1 MIDGLEISEIKYS
14 KIFFENRCDSEF
26 FSKDNLHNEKLLDKL
41 KSIKVDD
48 FAYVTDGIH
57 ESIDFDANSR
67 INLISAK
74 APKKNYFDLRG
85 TGFISK
91 HQHKQNSRTQLC
103 NNDVIVS
110 TVGTIGNCAV
120 VNEDILP
127 ANSDRHV
134 GIIRIYK
141 DSIIKPR
148 YLSSFILSKYGQYQ
162 TKRFTTGN
170 VQPNLFIYKLKD
182 IKVPVISHAW
192 QETIESLIFQAER
205 SLRSSKESYLVAE
218 KFLKERLDMK
228 QSSNEPVSIKSLSE
242 SFNSSGR
249 LDAEYYQSKYEQIE
263 DAIKKIPHAT
273 LNLLG
278 DIESGE
284 FISETLYGKEGYSYI
299 RGTDITSHCIDLE
312 NATKV
317 NTTINGLSIIEKGDL
332 AFAMI
337 GSVGNVSINRGETS
351 IVSNNLGT
359 IKPYNKQLA
368 NYLLVYLLSDIG
380 QALFEKYQTRTAQP
394 KIKKEDVGKF
404 LVPLLPGEEIEFI
417 SDKAEESFRL
427 EEKSKELL
435 DIAVKAVEMAIETDE
450 EIAIAWLKGQGV

>member
-1 MIDGLEISEIKYS
+1 MIDGLEISEVYFSGLNKEFRIDSEYYK
-14 KIFFENRCDSEF
+14 KIFLADDLFLINKG
-26 FSKDNLHNEKLLDKL
+26 SKTINC
-41 KSIKVDD
+41 
-48 FAYVTDGIH
+48 FVTDGQHGYHELDETSPIH
-57 ESIDFDANSR
+57 MLTAKNTKMWFADILGAD
-67 INLISAK
+67 LIAK
-74 APKKNYFDLRG
+74 WVDENNKRSSLQENDLILSTRG
-85 TGFISK
+85 SVGYCAIVK
-91 HQHKQNSRTQLC
+91 P
-103 NNDVIVS
+103 DV
-110 TVGTIGNCAV
+110 
-120 VNEDILP
+120 LP
-127 ANSDRHV
+127 ANIDQDV
-134 GIIRIYK
+134 ARIK
-141 DSIIKPR
+141 ILDEKIFPE
-148 YLSSFILSKYGQYQ
+148 YLLTYLNCCFGQDWMKRNKTGMVQQGLSLQKVREIPVPILSRMFQNYIADII
-162 TKRFTTGN
+162 
-170 VQPNLFIYKLKD
+170 NLAYEKKTAS
-182 IKVPVISHAW
+182 IKCVEEA
-192 QETIESLIFQAER
+192 ESLLINNIEINYNIQ
-205 SLRSSKESYLVAE
+205 ESI
-218 KFLKERLDMK
+218 
-228 QSSNEPVSIKSLSE
+228 SIKTLSE
-242 SFNSSGR
+242 SFNISGR
-249 LDAEYYQSKYEQIE
+249 LDAEYYQPKYEQIE

-380 QALFEKYQTRTAQP
+380 QTLFEKYQTRTAQP

>member
-1 MIDGLEISEIKYS
+1 M
-14 KIFFENRCDSEF
+14 FFENRLDSEYF
-26 FSKDNLHNEKLLDKL
+26 LKNILIKDAMLDKL
-41 KSIKVDD
+41 NSIKIGS
-48 FAYVTDGIH
+48 FSYVTDGIH
-57 ESIDFDANSR
+57 ESIEFDEKSN

-74 APKKNYFDLRG
+74 APKKNYFDLSG
-85 TGFISK
+85 TGFISRN
-91 HQHKQNSRTQLC
+91 QNEQNPRTQLQH
-103 NNDVIVS
+103 NDIIIS

-120 VNEDILP
+120 VNEEVLP
-127 ANSDRHV
+127 SNSDRHV
-134 GIIRIYK
+134 GIVRLN
-141 DSIIKPR
+141 SGCIIKPR
-148 YLSSFILSKYGQYQ
+148 YLSTFILSKFGQYQ

-170 VQPNLFIYKLKD
+170 VQPNLFIYKIKD
-182 IKVPVISHAW
+182 IKVPIISDLW
-192 QETIESLIFQAER
+192 QNKIERIVLQAEE
-205 SLRSSKESYLVAE
+205 LLKESKKCYKLAE
-218 KFLKERLDMK
+218 KLLMDKLNIK
-228 QSSNEPVSIKSLSE
+228 IYSTNLVSIKTLSD
-242 SFNSSGR
+242 SFYISGR
-249 LDAEYYQSKYEQIE
+249 LDAEYYQPKYEQIE

-278 DIESGE
+278 DIKSGE

-380 QALFEKYQTRTAQP
+380 QTLFEKYQTRTAQP